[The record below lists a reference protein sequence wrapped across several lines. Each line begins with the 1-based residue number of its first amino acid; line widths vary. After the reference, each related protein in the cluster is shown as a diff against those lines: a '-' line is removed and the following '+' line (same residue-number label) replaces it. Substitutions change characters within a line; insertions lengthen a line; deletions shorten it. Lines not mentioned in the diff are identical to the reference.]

1 MRLPSAAPV
10 RVPPLASRS
19 SAWEAGRFIEP
30 ALGRMA
36 FVCGLVAHSVAPLA
50 VLG

>member
-1 MRLPSAAPV
+1 M
-10 RVPPLASRS
+10 PLQL
-19 SAWEAGRFIEP
+19 GLLEP

-36 FVCGLVAHSVAPLA
+36 FVGGLVAHAVAPLA